1 MRFQAS
7 NGEKVNAT
15 TPALQSPDM
24 TETGEPWAVSRV
36 DTRSYSWA
44 WRTQKTEVQC
54 GEGRRLAEQTQ
65 APSPAVAVGWQRR
78 ITDHPV
84 V

>member
-1 MRFQAS
+1 MRFKAS
-7 NGEKVNAT
+7 NGEKVNT
-15 TPALQSPDM
+15 TTSALQGPDV
-24 TETGEPWAVSRV
+24 TETGEPWAVSWV
-36 DTRSYSWA
+36 DTCNCSWA
-44 WRTQKTEVQC
+44 WRTQKTEVEC

-65 APSPAVAVGWQRR
+65 APSTAVAVGWQSR